1 MKHHFDWKESS
12 LNIRCWSCS
21 AILISITTD
30 GSSLTFESWAD
41 TLEIGCPKC
50 HECCEYRL
58 TQDDPDVLRSHTW
71 DSDIDSVEFESELGK
86 KNRDILHHY
95 KSLLLDSESTTKHFE
110 NEFDIVKE
118 NFEFLSEKGIHA
130 EKKDEVFIDGF
141 IEELDEHYDFSTN
154 QKKLFRRAIN
164 RFYRLWQG

>member
-1 MKHHFDWKESS
+1 MKHHFDWKEST
-12 LNIRCWSCS
+12 LNIRCWTCS

-58 TQDDPDVLRSHTW
+58 TQDDADVLRSHTW

-86 KNRDILHHY
+86 KNRDILHRY

-110 NEFDIVKE
+110 NEFYIVKE
-118 NFEFLSEKGIHA
+118 YFEFLNEKGIHA